1 MSTLPSLAL
10 WPWRNG
16 SRKLPY
22 TIDTS
27 RETFEFWRYKSLPVL
42 AVRGVTLKT
51 GFAAA
56 TRNMR
61 PHAITEA
68 ASVTVAGKITYAV
81 RWLCNPQQGS
91 IDAVL
96 LPADTPSGLCQ
107 MCAAKLDG
115 EGPGMYRI
123 FDSDG
128 LLIYIGSSVRVQER
142 VMHHRLRV
150 KWNSRI
156 ADVTIRRFP
165 TIAQARAAEYHAIR
179 AEKPQL
185 NITHLRGEVA

>member
-1 MSTLPSLAL
+1 MSGVSNLAM

-16 SRKLPY
+16 EKKLPY

-27 RETFEFWRYKSLPVL
+27 KQTYDHWRYESLPVL
-42 AVRGVTLKT
+42 TVRAVTLKT

-56 TRNMR
+56 IRNMR

-68 ASVTVAGKITYAV
+68 ASVTVGGKVFYAV
-81 RWLCNPQQGS
+81 TWLCNPQQGS

-96 LPADTPSGLCQ
+96 LPAGIPSGLCQ

-123 FDSDG
+123 FDGDG

-142 VMHHRLRV
+142 VMHHRLRA

-156 ADVTIRRFP
+156 AEVTITRFP
-165 TIAQARAAEYHAIR
+165 TLAQARAAEYHAIR

-185 NITHLRGEVA
+185 NVTHLRGEVA